1 MENTQQGLQ
10 NQLFSIFVFL
20 FVIVQ
25 LVLQI
30 IPSFVTQRTL
40 YESRERQSKT
50 YAWQAFVLS
59 NIAVEFFWNTVSLA
73 PVLINL
79 SLANTET
86 STRSWQFSASSP
98 GTTLSVFTGMLSIQT
113 RSILGVL
120 RRFLLS
126 GRLSSLPVRSHT
138 C

>member
-10 NQLFSIFVFL
+10 NQLFGVFVFL

-50 YAWQAFVLS
+50 YAWQAFILS
-59 NIAVEFFWNTVSLA
+59 NITVELFWNTVSRG
-73 PVLINL
+73 
-79 SLANTET
+79 
-86 STRSWQFSASSP
+86 RS
-98 GTTLSVFTGMLSIQT
+98 
-113 RSILGVL
+113 
-120 RRFLLS
+120 
-126 GRLSSLPVRSHT
+126 
-138 C
+138 